1 VQSQLRRMLG
11 ELPGLPLCAVWVS
24 FADELVLELGQ
35 LVKQHPALDREV
47 GQWRLGALG
56 SDWSLTRPG
65 GGLLFPRPLA
75 DGERWGLAATRAFDP
90 LLRARIESLR
100 HGDDWRLQV
109 RFDDGHLFTVE
120 PAGCGDLPD
129 WQLCPAGEGPYVE
142 GGPGRRVALLAEHG
156 APPLEQR
163 SEPLGQLD

>member
-1 VQSQLRRMLG
+1 MGR
-11 ELPGLPLCAVWVS
+11 LPGLPLCAVWVS

-35 LVKQHPALDREV
+35 LVKQHPALEHEV
-47 GQWRLGALG
+47 GQWRFGALG

-75 DGERWGLAATRAFDP
+75 DGEAWGSAATRAFDP
-90 LLRARIESLR
+90 LLRAGIESLT

-120 PAGCGDLPD
+120 PARCGDMPD
-129 WQLCPAGEGPYVE
+129 WQLCGAGDGPYVE
-142 GGPGRRVALLAEHG
+142 GGPGQRVALMAEHG
-156 APPLEQR
+156 EAPLEQVA
-163 SEPLGQLD
+163 EPLGLIA